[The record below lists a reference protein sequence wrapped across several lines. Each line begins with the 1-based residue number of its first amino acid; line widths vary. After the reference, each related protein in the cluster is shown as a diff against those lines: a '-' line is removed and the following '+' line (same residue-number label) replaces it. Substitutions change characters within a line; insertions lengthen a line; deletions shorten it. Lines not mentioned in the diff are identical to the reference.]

1 MTAERPATAP
11 APPADAFAGI
21 AGQDSAI
28 ALLRRAIATDHVAH
42 AYAFVGPRGSER
54 KRTALAFAEALLDPT
69 GGRVAE
75 RVRRGAHPDL
85 HVIEPTPPENNPK
98 GPLALRVENI
108 RELEHQAALRPAEAA
123 IKVFVVDEAD
133 RMTLA
138 TPQAFLKTL
147 EEPPPRT
154 VIVLILSQL
163 RILPATVL
171 SRCQVVRFAPAQAP
185 GTVALLPDGRA
196 EGRQAAL
203 ACLAEAERVGPSAIL
218 RAAEGRSAALDRLAE
233 AERVGPSAILR
244 TAEGLG
250 RDREA
255 AEALVET
262 CWLWY
267 RDLLCARAGAPAGLA
282 VFGDRA
288 AAAAERAERLSL
300 DQIVESLGACRDA
313 WLAIQGNVSPR
324 LTVEVLLGRLAV
336 AA

>member
-1 MTAERPATAP
+1 MAAERPSTA
-11 APPADAFAGI
+11 AAPADAFAGI
-21 AGQDSAI
+21 DGQDSAI
-28 ALLRRAIATDHVAH
+28 ALLRRAIATGHVAH

-69 GGRVAE
+69 GGRGAE
-75 RVRRGAHPDL
+75 RVRRGVHPDL
-85 HVIEPTPPENNPK
+85 HVVEPTPPENNPK

-108 RELEHQAALRPAEAA
+108 RELERQAALRPAEAPV
-123 IKVFVVDEAD
+123 KVFVVDEAD

-171 SRCQVVRFAPAQAP
+171 SRCQVVRFAPAPAP

-196 EGRQAAL
+196 EGRDAAL

-218 RAAEGRSAALDRLAE
+218 RA
-233 AERVGPSAILR
+233 
-244 TAEGLG
+244 AEGLG

-267 RDLLCARAGAPAGLA
+267 RDLLCAHAGASPALA
-282 VFGDRA
+282 VFGERA
-288 AAAAERAERLSL
+288 DAAMARAERLSL
-300 DQIVESLGACRDA
+300 DQIMDALGACREA

-324 LTVEVLLGRLAV
+324 LTVEVLLGRLAL